1 MHFIFW
7 LSWTACSDHI
17 LCCPTVHSA
26 FLLHFLL
33 SSVCHILVLWLV
45 AQLCPT
51 LCYPMGF
58 SREEYWSGLL
68 CPPPGDLPNLWIKPR
83 SPALQVD
90 PLLSEPPGM
99 PMSYTKVSSLLNDK
113 LLKGRNWFHL
123 CVSLY
128 VSCCRVHVEICH
140 VTELNSTMCDLKLL
154 C

>member
-17 LCCPTVHSA
+17 LCCPAVHSA

-33 SSVCHILVLWLV
+33 SSICHILVLWLV
-45 AQLCPT
+45 ARLCLT

-68 CPPPGDLPNLWIKPR
+68 CPPPGDLPNLGIEPR

-99 PMSYTKVSSLLNDK
+99 PMSYTKVSSLLNDN
-113 LLKGRNWFHL
+113 LLKGRNWFIFVFHCMFL
-123 CVSLY
+123 VIESMWRF
-128 VSCCRVHVEICH
+128 V
-140 VTELNSTMCDLKLL
+140 MLL
-154 C
+154 S